1 MNELKPETINY
12 RIKLLRDALGMTQ
25 ANFSR
30 VISLSSGYLAGVE
43 TEKRTVN
50 NRIVKLICSSFSVS
64 EEWLRTG
71 QGEMFLKE
79 EDPKFSRLLNLYK
92 ELSPN
97 YRDFIFRQIE
107 LLLKIQDEEEP
118 GKKTTVQEPY

>member
-1 MNELKPETINY
+1 MNETKSETINY
-12 RIKLLRDALGMTQ
+12 RIKLLRGALGMTQ

-50 NRIVKLICSSFSVS
+50 DRIVKLICSSFSVN
-64 EEWLRTG
+64 EDWLRNG
-71 QGEMFLKE
+71 HGEMFSKE

-92 ELSPN
+92 ELSSR

-107 LLLKIQDEEEP
+107 LLLQIQDEEEAA
-118 GKKTTVQEPY
+118 KKTAD

>member
-1 MNELKPETINY
+1 MNESKPETINY
-12 RIKLLRDALGMTQ
+12 RIKLLRGVLGMTQ

-43 TEKRTVN
+43 TEKRAVN
-50 NRIVKLICSSFSVS
+50 NRIIKLICSSFSVN
-64 EEWLRTG
+64 EDWLRTG
-71 QGEMFLKE
+71 HGEMFYKE

-92 ELSPN
+92 ELSPH

-107 LLLKIQDEEEP
+107 LLLEIQDKEEA
-118 GKKTTVQEPY
+118 GKKTAG